1 MVWLCSDS
9 LAMAMAGGLGRGHLQ
24 LGEQRQG
31 EVLSSCMLVNC

>member
-1 MVWLCSDS
+1 MVWLCSES